1 MYFNNFLLFISFF
14 IWKSK
19 IMEALT
25 TFSQWLSAYGI
36 LGMFVIAFLDSAF
49 VPIPSGPD
57 ILFIKL
63 AIDSYQFPLK
73 IAQLVLAS
81 SIGSTIGCTLL
92 YLVAKRGGEKVLQK
106 ISLEKRT
113 RVQGLLGRYDLL
125 TLIVVSILPPPF
137 PFKPFILCAG
147 VLNFQLPRLIV
158 GLLIGRTLRFAVLGS
173 LAFYFGEEAKDL
185 IAKYGIKLLLGFIA
199 VLAILYLIKFLV
211 DKKKSNPETQVVAN
225 N

>member
-1 MYFNNFLLFISFF
+1 MYFNNFLSFISFF

-19 IMEALT
+19 IIETLT

-63 AIDSYQFPLK
+63 AIDNYQFPLK

-81 SIGSTIGCTLL
+81 SIGSTLGCTLL

-106 ISLEKRT
+106 ISLEKRSS
-113 RVQGLLGRYDLL
+113 VQGLLGRYDLL

-173 LAFYFGEEAKDL
+173 LAFYFGDEARDL
-185 IAKYGIKLLLGFIA
+185 ITKYGIKLLLGFIA

-211 DKKKSNPETQVVAN
+211 DKKKSNPETQAIVN
-225 N
+225 S

>member
-1 MYFNNFLLFISFF
+1 
-14 IWKSK
+14 
-19 IMEALT
+19 MEALT

>member
-92 YLVAKRGGEKVLQK
+92 YLVAKRGGEKVL
-106 ISLEKRT
+106 
-113 RVQGLLGRYDLL
+113 
-125 TLIVVSILPPPF
+125 
-137 PFKPFILCAG
+137 
-147 VLNFQLPRLIV
+147 
-158 GLLIGRTLRFAVLGS
+158 
-173 LAFYFGEEAKDL
+173 
-185 IAKYGIKLLLGFIA
+185 
-199 VLAILYLIKFLV
+199 
-211 DKKKSNPETQVVAN
+211 
-225 N
+225 

>member
-1 MYFNNFLLFISFF
+1 MYFNNFLSFISFF

-19 IMEALT
+19 IIETLT

-63 AIDSYQFPLK
+63 AIDNYQFPLK

-106 ISLEKRT
+106 ISLEKRSS
-113 RVQGLLGRYDLL
+113 VQGLLGRYDLL

-147 VLNFQLPRLIV
+147 VLNFQFPRLIV

-173 LAFYFGEEAKDL
+173 LAFYFGDEARDL
-185 IAKYGIKLLLGFIA
+185 ITKYGIKLLLGFIA

-211 DKKKSNPETQVVAN
+211 DKKKSNPETQAIVN
-225 N
+225 S